1 MLYMHESY
9 ILSMIMLTCGRH
21 RRMISLSPASTFVS
35 QTTALTVFLWGR
47 GQTAQAALGAG
58 SDSPWRDS
66 AWGCWLRTTRGG
78 AGESVI
84 QSLRSA
90 NPALNGGQQTF
101 FDES

>member
-1 MLYMHESY
+1 MFINFVDDNGESF
-9 ILSMIMLTCGRH
+9 LCLRH
-21 RRMISLSPASTFVS
+21 PHSFHKLL
-35 QTTALTVFLWGR
+35 ALTVFLWGL

-66 AWGCWLRTTRGG
+66 AWGYWLRITRGG
-78 AGESVI
+78 AGGSVI
-84 QSLRSA
+84 QSLRPA